1 MTAVIANADSD
12 CANLVTERKSREQK
26 HTSGKHC
33 NIARLPF
40 LSRRHRI
47 KSSVAGNVAR
57 PPRRQQA
64 AYQDSGL
71 SAEKHC

>member
-12 CANLVTERKSREQK
+12 CANLAPREQK
-26 HTSGKHC
+26 QTSGKQC

-40 LSRRHRI
+40 LARRHRI

-57 PPRRQQA
+57 PPRRHQA

-71 SAEKHC
+71 SAEKHCQ